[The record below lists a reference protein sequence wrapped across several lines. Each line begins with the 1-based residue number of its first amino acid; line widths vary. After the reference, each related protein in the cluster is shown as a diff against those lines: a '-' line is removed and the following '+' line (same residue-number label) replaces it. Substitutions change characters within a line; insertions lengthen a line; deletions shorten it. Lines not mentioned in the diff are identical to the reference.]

1 MTLAPRRRAVVGLVA
16 ATAATLVLAAC
27 GSSSSSAD
35 KAEDG
40 SASGGTLTVKVG
52 VLNGSD
58 TALALARSSGALD
71 SSLKAAG
78 ARADYAGPFPA
89 FAPAAEAI
97 RAGAV
102 VVTIGG
108 LLSWV
113 GAVAAD
119 PELEVFA
126 YQPDLGTQEGIV
138 ATGKSKVGT
147 IADLKGKKV
156 AYNQAGTGEY
166 LLRKALAKQGL
177 SWDDVEA
184 VNLPPADAATAFASG
199 QVDAWATWGNF
210 FATAATSPGSKVV
223 ALGSDVDSHN
233 DTVFVTTKSFAK
245 AHPAALKAVFDALES
260 SADKA
265 AADTSLYTAARKAD
279 GLSDAVVAFLAKDAP
294 VSVEPVTSTSIASW
308 QTEADFWTAQGVI
321 PDKVD
326 VSSQVVQLH

>member
-1 MTLAPRRRAVVGLVA
+1 MTSTARRRTVVGLVA
-16 ATAATLVLAAC
+16 ATAASLVLAAC
-27 GSSSSSAD
+27 GSSDSDD
-35 KAEDG
+35 KAAD
-40 SASGGTLTVKVG
+40 ASGSGKTTTVKIG

-58 TALALARSSGALD
+58 TALALARSSGELD
-71 SSLKAAG
+71 STLSAVSAK
-78 ARADYAGPFPA
+78 ADYAGPFPA

-97 RAGAV
+97 KAGAV
-102 VVTIGG
+102 DVTIGG

-113 GAVAAD
+113 GAVVAD

-138 ATGKSKVGT
+138 ATSKSGVAS

-166 LLRKALAKQGL
+166 LLRKALAEQGL
-177 SWDDVEA
+177 GWDDVKA

-210 FATAATSPGSKVV
+210 FATAATSNGAKVV
-223 ALGSDVDSHN
+223 STGADVDSHN

-245 AHPAALKAVFDALES
+245 DHPEALKAVFDALKS
-260 SADKA
+260 SAAKA
-265 AADTSLYTAARKAD
+265 AADTSLYDTARKAD

-294 VSVEPVTSTSIASW
+294 VSVEPVTTDAITSW
-308 QTEADFWTAQGVI
+308 QKEADFWTSEKVI
-321 PDKVD
+321 PSKVD
-326 VSSQVVQLH
+326 VSGQVVQLG